1 MEAPMAELSL
11 EQVYNLFGTNKI
23 AGSEKELEILRIRIG
38 ELLEANGEDW
48 ILQHRHK
55 LLSEWHRIVR
65 EQIIQ

>member
-11 EQVYNLFGTNKI
+11 EQMYNLFGTNKI

-38 ELLEANGEDW
+38 DLLEANGEDW
-48 ILQHRHK
+48 ILQNRHK
-55 LLSEWHRIVR
+55 LLSEWHYIVR